1 MSTTIQTRQ
10 RSSSLGIW
18 EQFCQWVT
26 STENRLYIGWFG
38 VLMIPLLTA
47 TTCFIIAFTTAPGVE
62 MEGIRDP
69 ISGALL
75 AGNNLITAAVVPTS
89 AAIGLHFYPLWDA
102 ASIDEW
108 LYNGGPYQLIVFHV
122 LIGIWCYMGRGK

>member
-1 MSTTIQTRQ
+1 MSTTIQARQ
-10 RSSSLGIW
+10 RSSSLGSW

-26 STENRLYIGWFG
+26 STDNRLYIGWFG
-38 VLMIPLLTA
+38 VLMIPTLLTA
-47 TTCFIIAFTTAPGVE
+47 TTCFIIAFTTAPGVD

-89 AAIGLHFYPLWDA
+89 AAIGLHFSTSTIGRSSSSD
-102 ASIDEW
+102 W
-108 LYNGGPYQLIVFHV
+108 LV
-122 LIGIWCYMGRGK
+122 